1 MVTYGQSP
9 IGMKMSTKKIGYA
22 LIGLGVFGAIGS
34 TIVDFIGLGEG
45 GIQAAQILGI
55 MVGILA
61 IVVGGSLA
69 LRYPQK
75 QIVLKEELRVA
86 FKRLLSLPVSFWV
99 VTGFLIAFVLFY
111 LAPVFLNEDRTMVY
125 FNRYIPNRNP
135 IGLDLNITMAHVYSW
150 VTTKQSPYPEQIYPP
165 LTYILLAPLTL
176 LTYPLSYQVST
187 YLTLFAFILLN
198 GLIPVKFGTKK
209 DYSMILL
216 FLVTGLFSY
225 GFQFELERG
234 QYYTIAF
241 LLCIFSIYLFY
252 RYHEFR
258 YLAYL
263 LFSLSVHLKIIP
275 VYLIFMFIE
284 DWRDWKNNIKRMI
297 GLFLLNF
304 AFLFVL
310 GYRAFWGFLEAILA
324 YMKAPWSQWNG
335 NHSVKNFVFTF
346 LQDGYDLL
354 PKDVLTYL
362 QESAPLIERILMA
375 IIALCILG
383 IIIRAY
389 WIREIG
395 FNPYLLVAC
404 TLIALVIPVS
414 VDYTLPLLVAPMAIF
429 FSTASLIHG
438 SNIKRLVSIVL
449 IVVMSFAYAS
459 TLYPF
464 KYKPYYLNNMFPP
477 LFVIL
482 ITVTLLYFLKERKP
496 DQNPSGR
503 EQEPT
508 KKALI

>member
-1 MVTYGQSP
+1 
-9 IGMKMSTKKIGYA
+9 MSTKKIGYT
-22 LIGLGVFGAIGS
+22 LIGVGVFGVIGS
-34 TIVDFIGLGEG
+34 TVVDFIGLGEG

-55 MVGILA
+55 LLGIFT
-61 IVVGGSLA
+61 IVLGGSLA
-69 LRYPQK
+69 LRYPEK
-75 QIVLKEELRVA
+75 KIDLRVA
-86 FKRLLSLPVSFWV
+86 SQTAFERLLNLPVSFWV
-99 VTGFLIAFVLFY
+99 VTGFLVAFILFY
-111 LAPVFLNEDRTMVY
+111 LIPVFLNADRTMVY

-135 IGLDLNITMAHVYSW
+135 IGLDLNITSGHVISW

-187 YLTLFAFILLN
+187 YLTLFAFFILN
-198 GLIPVKFGTKK
+198 GLIPVKFATNK
-209 DYSMILL
+209 DYSIVIL
-216 FLVTGLFSY
+216 FFVTGLFSY

-234 QYYTIAF
+234 QYYTISF

-252 RYHEFR
+252 RYREFR
-258 YLAYL
+258 YIAYL

-297 GLFLLNF
+297 GLFLFNF
-304 AFLFVL
+304 ALLFVL

-324 YMKAPWSQWNG
+324 YMRTPWSQWNG

-346 LQDGYDLL
+346 LRDGYDLL
-354 PKDVLTYL
+354 SRDSLTYL
-362 QESAPLIERILMA
+362 QGNSVLIERVLLT
-375 IIALCILG
+375 IIGLCILG

-389 WIREIG
+389 INKEVG
-395 FNPYLLVAC
+395 FNPYLLVAS
-404 TLIALVIPVS
+404 TLIALVVPVS

-429 FSTASLIHG
+429 FSNVSIING
-438 SNIKRLVSIVL
+438 SNTKRLASIVL
-449 IVVMSFAYAS
+449 IVLISLAYAS

-482 ITVTLLYFLKERKP
+482 IAVTMLYFLKKRET
-496 DQNPSGR
+496 DQNLANM
-503 EQEPT
+503 EQET
-508 KKALI
+508 ASKAVR